1 MPDVRGMTYEKAE
14 EELRKH
20 DLKIKRASEDEP
32 SNEYEKG
39 QVKSQ
44 TPGEGEKV
52 KKNSTVTVVI
62 SSGEEAEKV
71 AVPDVEGKS
80 ESEAERLIQAAGLKV
95 IHDTENSDTV
105 AEGYVISSDPV
116 AGTEVDEGT
125 SVTIIVSL
133 GKEQVKVPDL
143 RNKTAAE
150 AEAALAAV
158 GLVGSASED
167 YSDSVAAGN
176 VISQDPGNGTTVE
189 KGSTVSYVV
198 SLGGRTQTVDVPD
211 ILRSYPDTAEQ
222 LLSEAGLTA
231 AYGGE
236 QYSDYPAGT
245 VCRVSPEVGV
255 KVEKGTTIYY
265 WVSLGSEPSG
275 GGDQNGSEQE

>member
-1 MPDVRGMTYEKAE
+1 MLQD
-14 EELRKH
+14 
-20 DLKIKRASEDEP
+20 
-32 SNEYEKG
+32 
-39 QVKSQ
+39 
-44 TPGEGEKV
+44 
-52 KKNSTVTVVI
+52 
-62 SSGEEAEKV
+62 
-71 AVPDVEGKS
+71 
-80 ESEAERLIQAAGLKV
+80 AGLKV
-95 IHDTENSDTV
+95 TYGEAQYSDSI
-105 AEGYVISSDPV
+105 ASGNVISSDPA

-125 SVTIIVSL
+125 VVTIVVSL